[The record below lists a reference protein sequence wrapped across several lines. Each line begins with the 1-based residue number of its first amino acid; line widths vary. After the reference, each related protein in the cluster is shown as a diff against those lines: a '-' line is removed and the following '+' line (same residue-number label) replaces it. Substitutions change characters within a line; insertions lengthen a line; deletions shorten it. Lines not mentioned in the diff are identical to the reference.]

1 MKFALSVP
9 DFRRPDKGNIRHRL
23 ADIIMLMILGRA
35 SGHVARSEIIEFG
48 RHNLN
53 RFRKM
58 GMLRNGVPSE
68 ATMCRAEQGIDELS
82 MAGRM
87 RAFAEACHARLL
99 KDKAGMEIICVDG
112 KAMRGT
118 VLSGGS
124 SPDIVSAY
132 SPSTGITLATEA
144 CHEKSN
150 EIKAVPRLIDRIDV
164 AGKIVTADA
173 MAMQKDIIDRIR
185 KKGGDFLIELKANQR
200 SLRYGIEDKIRT
212 RIPLHS
218 YTEGPEL
225 GHGRIETRTYRI
237 HDGLGMIAD
246 REKWGGCMTV
256 VEYESDTVSKSTGA
270 HSTERRLYVTSLAA
284 DTPLLGAI
292 VRTHWSIES
301 MHWGLDVNLQ
311 QDRIRRRSSRSARN
325 LDTIQRIVHSV
336 FSVWKRL
343 RRKMADRRKGMAEIM
358 RLVSASFTKLIRFL
372 CQK

>member
-1 MKFALSVP
+1 MRKTESLDQICQSGACAPNQTSKLQNKSKFRGSILEELMKFASSVP
-9 DFRRPDKGNIRHRL
+9 DFRRSDKGNIRHRL

-68 ATMCRAEQGIDELS
+68 ATMCRVEQGIDELS

-87 RAFAEACHARLL
+87 REFAEACHARLL

-270 HSTERRLYVTSLAA
+270 HSTEGRLYVTSLAA

-292 VRTHWSIES
+292 VRTHWKHALGPGCQSPTR
-301 MHWGLDVNLQ
+301 
-311 QDRIRRRSSRSARN
+311 QDQAA
-325 LDTIQRIVHSV
+325 L
-336 FSVWKRL
+336 K
-343 RRKMADRRKGMAEIM
+343 
-358 RLVSASFTKLIRFL
+358 
-372 CQK
+372 